1 MNLDYNTTNLDYSNY
16 DNNYNNFCFFT
27 KISKNSNSNETS
39 KPLFFGKDLGFKQ
52 CYVPFI

>member
-1 MNLDYNTTNLDYSNY
+1 MNLDYNTMNLDYSNY
-16 DNNYNNFCFFT
+16 GNNYNNFCFFT